1 MFNLSPRGKSPAPP
15 FVAQLA
21 ARCRVAGS
29 AWLWPGRQD
38 LLKFFSV
45 LVLLLALLATQQ
57 LVLTHSYTHL
67 GASPGEQL
75 TAQRDQDNPPITL
88 HSCALCAAASGL
100 HLISPPPALAL
111 PVVVI
116 ATQTLAAAVS
126 PAPTFSF
133 PAAYLSRAPPVLL
146 N

>member
-1 MFNLSPRGKSPAPP
+1 MLN
-15 FVAQLA
+15 
-21 ARCRVAGS
+21 
-29 AWLWPGRQD
+29 
-38 LLKFFSV
+38 FFSA

-88 HSCALCAAASGL
+88 HSCALCAVASGL
-100 HLISPPPALAL
+100 HLIASDPALMLSAVVFMAL
-111 PVVVI
+111 S
-116 ATQTLAAAVS
+116 LAAAVS

-146 N
+146 D